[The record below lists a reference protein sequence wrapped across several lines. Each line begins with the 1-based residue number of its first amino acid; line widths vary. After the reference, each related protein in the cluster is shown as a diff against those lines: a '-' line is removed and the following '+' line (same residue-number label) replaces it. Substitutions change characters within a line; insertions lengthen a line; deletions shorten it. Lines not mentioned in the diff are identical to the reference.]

1 MMLTTLLLTASAGII
16 LFLGTAHLIYTFRG
30 PKLRPRDVHLQ
41 TSMTQVSPVISRETT
56 MWRAWIGFNASHS
69 LGAILFGLVYGYLAL
84 TSQGFL
90 QTSSFLLMIGL
101 LFLVGL
107 VVLARLY
114 WFRVPFIGI
123 FAALFCYAAGLI
135 ALLL

>member
-1 MMLTTLLLTASAGII
+1 MTLTTLLLTACAGII
-16 LFLGTAHLIYTFRG
+16 LFLGMAHLYYTFQG
-30 PKLRPRDVHLQ
+30 PKLRPRDAQLQ
-41 TSMTQVSPVISRETT
+41 ASMTQVSPVISRETT

-84 TSQGFL
+84 TSQEFL
-90 QTSSFLLMIGL
+90 QTSPFLLMIGL

-107 VVLARLY
+107 VVLARRY
-114 WFRVPFIGI
+114 WFRGPFMGI
-123 FAALFCYAAGLI
+123 CAALICYAAGLI